1 MSYSFSSFFKSGMVR
16 SLRHRDYTMYALAG
30 FVSNLG
36 LWVQRVAVGWL
47 TWTYT
52 ESWTWLGLIVFSEG
66 MMATIVM
73 PIAGTYA
80 DRIDRIFLA
89 KLSQVGLM
97 LISALLAF
105 LTFLD
110 ITNIWILLVLMMMSG
125 VVEGLWA
132 PVRLSMAPNLVPK
145 EDLSSAV
152 GVSASL
158 FNLAQFLGPAV
169 AGIIIASFES
179 FKYQFGFAFGFNSIT
194 FLSYF
199 IVLFFIKLRTTNS
212 RSGKKLGFVSDFKA
226 GVRYILD
233 TPGLLLFVFLM
244 LSTSFCLRPFRE
256 IFPGI
261 ADGVFSRGADGL
273 ALLTSATG
281 LGAIIGCLFVA
292 NMKSTKGV
300 VRLMYTFLI
309 IDVIL
314 QIFLVFCWNFTLALT
329 CVALMGFAVT
339 TAGISGQ
346 VLLQSCV
353 HDEMRGRVIS
363 LWGIIMRGGVPT
375 GAFFLG
381 SLVSLLGY
389 EAGLLII
396 SAIFICVLLIA
407 IPRSGPVIERMEAPP
422 PPELI

>member
-132 PVRLSMAPNLVPK
+132 PVRLSMAPNL
-145 EDLSSAV
+145 
-152 GVSASL
+152 SL
-158 FNLAQFLGPAV
+158 
-169 AGIIIASFES
+169 IHI
-179 FKYQFGFAFGFNSIT
+179 
-194 FLSYF
+194 
-199 IVLFFIKLRTTNS
+199 
-212 RSGKKLGFVSDFKA
+212 
-226 GVRYILD
+226 
-233 TPGLLLFVFLM
+233 
-244 LSTSFCLRPFRE
+244 
-256 IFPGI
+256 
-261 ADGVFSRGADGL
+261 
-273 ALLTSATG
+273 
-281 LGAIIGCLFVA
+281 
-292 NMKSTKGV
+292 
-300 VRLMYTFLI
+300 
-309 IDVIL
+309 
-314 QIFLVFCWNFTLALT
+314 
-329 CVALMGFAVT
+329 
-339 TAGISGQ
+339 
-346 VLLQSCV
+346 
-353 HDEMRGRVIS
+353 
-363 LWGIIMRGGVPT
+363 
-375 GAFFLG
+375 
-381 SLVSLLGY
+381 
-389 EAGLLII
+389 
-396 SAIFICVLLIA
+396 
-407 IPRSGPVIERMEAPP
+407 
-422 PPELI
+422 